1 MMPLGEV
8 CRFLEALAPPVL
20 AASWDNVGLLV
31 GDHTQPVQRVMTCLT
46 ITPPVVEEAI
56 AHSADLVVTHHPL
69 PFQPLRRITADE
81 PVGQMLL
88 DLIRGGVGVYSPH
101 TALDSAAEG
110 INQQW
115 AQALGLTQIAPLEP
129 HASLP
134 PPLGTGRWGLLPDPC
149 SLKQLGQRIKAWLG
163 LDHLHL
169 VGDAQQMLSRVAIAC
184 GSGGSLLTAAAA
196 HGCQVLVTGEARL
209 HTCYEA
215 LARGMALILT
225 GHYASERF
233 AVQWLA
239 DRLAREFPS
248 LTVWASLRDRD
259 PLTWL

>member
-1 MMPLGEV
+1 MMPLGQV
-8 CRFLEALAPPVL
+8 CHFLETLAPPVL

-31 GDHTQPVQRVMTCLT
+31 GDRTQPVQRVMTCLT
-46 ITPPVVEEAI
+46 VTPPVVEEAI

-69 PFQPLRRITADE
+69 PFRPLGRITADE

-88 DLIRGGVGVYSPH
+88 DLIRGGVAVYSPH
-101 TALDSAAEG
+101 TAFDSAATG

-115 AQALGLTQIAPLEP
+115 AEALGLAQIAPLEP
-129 HASLP
+129 HPNLP
-134 PPLGTGRWGLLPDPC
+134 SPLGTGRQGLLPAPC
-149 SLKQLGQRIKAWLG
+149 SLRQLGQRIKAWLG
-163 LDHLHL
+163 LDHLQA
-169 VGDAQQMLSRVAIAC
+169 VGPPERTLSRVAIAC
-184 GSGGSLLTAAAA
+184 GSGGELLAAAA
-196 HGCQVLVTGEARL
+196 THGCDVLVTGETRL

-215 LARGMALILT
+215 LQRGMALLLV

-239 DRLAREFPS
+239 DRLAREFPT
-248 LTVWASLRDRD
+248 LTVWASCRDSD

>member
-1 MMPLGEV
+1 MMPLDQV
-8 CRFLEALAPPVL
+8 CRFLETLAPPAL
-20 AASWDNVGLLV
+20 AATWDNVGLLV
-31 GDHTQPVQRVMTCLT
+31 GDRTQPVQRVMTCLT

-69 PFQPLRRITADE
+69 PFKPLSRITAEE

-88 DLIRGGVGVYSPH
+88 DLIRGGVAVHSPH
-101 TALDSAAEG
+101 TAFDSAAAG

-115 AQALGLTQIAPLEP
+115 AEALGLTGIGPLEAHP
-129 HASLP
+129 SLP
-134 PPLGTGRWGLLPDPC
+134 PPLGTGRHGLLPAPC
-149 SLKQLGQRIKAWLG
+149 SLRQLGQRIKAWLG
-163 LDHLHL
+163 LDHLQA
-169 VGDAQQMLSRVAIAC
+169 VGPPEQMLSRVGIAS
-184 GSGGSLLTAAAA
+184 GSGGSLLAAAA
-196 HGCQVLVTGEARL
+196 AQGCHVLVTGEARL

-215 LARGMALILT
+215 LSRGIALLLV

-239 DRLAREFPS
+239 DRLARAFPA
-248 LTVWASLRDRD
+248 LTVWASCRDSD